1 MIIGLNGIAQS
12 GKDTA
17 GAYIV
22 ANYGYTRIA
31 FADKVKECLAML
43 LDVDVSFIERHKNDD
58 KEIIGLFS
66 KSSFNMGG
74 WIPHPNVKP
83 FTIRHALQRVGTD
96 VGRNI
101 LGQGLWVH
109 LALEGINH
117 NITNIVVTD
126 VRFQNE
132 IDYINKIGGEVWKI
146 QRDVVENDSTVH
158 EVHVSELHNQLTGIS
173 RTIPNN
179 ETLEDFYY
187 DLDTAMTVHL
197 KEVKRA

>member
-31 FADKVKECLAML
+31 FADKVKECLATL
-43 LDVDVSFIERHKNDD
+43 LGVSVAWIEQHKND
-58 KEIIGLFS
+58 KELMIGAYKHS
-66 KSSFNMGG
+66 GFNMGG
-74 WIPHPNVKP
+74 SVPAMGATPI
-83 FTIRHALQRVGTD
+83 TTRHALQRVGTD

-117 NITNIVVTD
+117 NITSIVVTD

-146 QRDVVENDSTVH
+146 QRDVVENDSTVQ

-179 ETLEDFYY
+179 ETLKDFCY

-197 KEVKRA
+197 KEVKRG